1 VSRALPNTVVAA
13 APAKINLFLRVL
25 GRRPDGYHDLETV
38 VLPISLEDRL
48 EIHAYAGEDEFR
60 TLSVSL
66 DVSGEP
72 SVVRGVPRDESNLVV
87 RAALALAEV
96 AEVRGFA
103 DMRLEKHV
111 PPAAGLGGGSADAA
125 ATLRALNDLWGC
137 GLDDRDLAQVGATVG
152 SDVPAL
158 LTGGPVLVTGRG
170 ERVEPV
176 PAPELRWVLV
186 TFGFGVRTS
195 DAFSWWDEEVDAT
208 GPGPRPLVDGLAAS
222 ADRGGPGLDL
232 TVDLPFND
240 LEGPVIRRH
249 PEVGRVKEVL
259 RTAGAEAVLMSG
271 SGPTVAA
278 LLPPGAKLPEEA
290 EAEAARVSGG
300 KVMRI
305 RSRSGGNEAL
315 PPAMDV
321 G

>member
-1 VSRALPNTVVAA
+1 VSRPLPNTLEAA

-48 EIHAYAGEDEFR
+48 EIHAYAGSGEFR

-72 SVVRGVPRDESNLVV
+72 SLVRGVPRDESNLVV
-87 RAALALAEV
+87 RAALALADV
-96 AEVRGFA
+96 AAVRGFA
-103 DMRLEKHV
+103 DVQLEKRV

-125 ATLRALNDLWGC
+125 AALRALNALWGC
-137 GLDDRDLAQVGATVG
+137 GLDDRDLAHVGAAVG

-158 LTGGPVLVTGRG
+158 LPEGPVLVTGRG
-170 ERVEPV
+170 EQVESW

-195 DAFSWWDEEVDAT
+195 DAFSWWDEEGAAT
-208 GPGPRPLVDGLAAS
+208 GPDPRPLIDALAAS
-222 ADRGGPGLDL
+222 ADRGATGLGL
-232 TVDLPFND
+232 TGDMPFND

-249 PEVGRVKEVL
+249 PEVGRVEEVL
-259 RTAGAEAVLMSG
+259 RTAGAEAVVMSG

-278 LLPPGAKLPEEA
+278 LLPPGAERLPTAA
-290 EAEAARVSGG
+290 EAEAARISGG
-300 KVMRI
+300 KVMPV
-305 RSRSGGNEAL
+305 RSRPGGNDATTEGQKA
-315 PPAMDV
+315 
-321 G
+321 